1 MLQKCTEMDGF
12 HNISYFSVALNAEI
26 RVIHIEKKY
35 NLNYPDFFSLIYI
48 FWVATASKKHKLK

>member
-1 MLQKCTEMDGF
+1 MDGF
-12 HNISYFSVALNAEI
+12 HNISYFSMALNAEI

-35 NLNYPDFFSLIYI
+35 NFYYPDFFSLIYI